1 MTLKK
6 RSERAVTSRPVV
18 SEDEADRLADRL
30 ADKGYG
36 DAPRENIT
44 SSTKTEEVART
55 SISLPRSLLQ
65 LAEDKAM
72 SNKRSGVEP
81 KSVSAMVKML
91 FEDYLKN
98 NKY

>member
-6 RSERAVTSRPVV
+6 RSERVGSVRPVV
-18 SEDEADRLADRL
+18 TEEEAGRLADKL

-36 DAPRENIT
+36 DAPRADIPQAK
-44 SSTKTEEVART
+44 SEEIART
-55 SISLPRSLLQ
+55 SISLPKSLLQ

-72 SNKRSGVEP
+72 SNKRNGIEP

-91 FEDYLKN
+91 FEDYLLSMK
-98 NKY
+98 

>member
-6 RSERAVTSRPVV
+6 RSERAKTGRPVV
-18 SEDEADRLADRL
+18 SEDEAGRLADRL

-36 DAPRENIT
+36 DAPRESIISPPKN
-44 SSTKTEEVART
+44 EEVART
-55 SISLPRSLLQ
+55 SISLPKSLLQ

-91 FEDYLKN
+91 FEEYLKN
-98 NKY
+98 HK

>member
-6 RSERAVTSRPVV
+6 RSERAAAVRPLV
-18 SEDEADRLADRL
+18 SEEEAGRLADKL

-36 DAPRENIT
+36 DAPRGDIPQ
-44 SSTKTEEVART
+44 TKPEEIART
-55 SISLPRSLLQ
+55 SISLPKSLLQ

-72 SNKRSGVEP
+72 SNKRNGVEP

-91 FEDYLKN
+91 FENYLLNMK
-98 NKY
+98 

>member
-6 RSERAVTSRPVV
+6 RSERAGTVRPVV
-18 SEDEADRLADRL
+18 SEEEAGRLADKL

-36 DAPRENIT
+36 DAPREDVT
-44 SSTKTEEVART
+44 PSKTEEIART
-55 SISLPRSLLQ
+55 SISLPKSLLQ

-72 SNKRSGVEP
+72 SNKRKGIEP

-91 FEDYLKN
+91 FEDYLIS
-98 NKY
+98 NK